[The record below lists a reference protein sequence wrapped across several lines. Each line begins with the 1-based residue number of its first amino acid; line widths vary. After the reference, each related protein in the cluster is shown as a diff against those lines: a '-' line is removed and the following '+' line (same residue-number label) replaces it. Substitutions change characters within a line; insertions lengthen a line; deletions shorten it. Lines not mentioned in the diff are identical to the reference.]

1 MTWRDV
7 IPWLFSLGMFVI
19 ALVTLARNGR
29 KDLKAEYSEEA
40 SKIHEI
46 EQSLTRICTKL
57 DNLQNTMQETRSDV
71 KSMNNGINALDKR
84 ITALET
90 SMESAWVRIDE
101 LKEKVGHY
109 HDGH

>member
-1 MTWRDV
+1 MVWKDV
-7 IPWLFSLGMFVI
+7 VPWIFSLGMFII
-19 ALVTLARNGR
+19 ALVTLAKNGK

-40 SKIHEI
+40 TKIHEI

-71 KSMNNGINALDKR
+71 KTMNNGVQELDKR
-84 ITALET
+84 VTTLENDLKT
-90 SMESAWVRIDE
+90 AWVRIDE
-101 LKEKVGHY
+101 LKEKVGFY

>member
-1 MTWRDV
+1 MTWKEV

-29 KDLKAEYSEEA
+29 KDLKAEYSEES

-46 EQSLTRICTKL
+46 EQSLTAISTKL
-57 DNLQNTMQETRSDV
+57 DNLQNTMQETRTDV
-71 KSMNNGINALDKR
+71 KSMNSGINALDKR
-84 ITALET
+84 VTTLET